1 MRENIIRNIPPFD
14 LDQDI
19 PVPFA
24 VFSLIYDTSGNTV
37 VNTRYLY
44 VNDAYCRM
52 AGFRREN
59 LIGRNFLD
67 IYPEGVSWM
76 PYCQEVGEK
85 KVPVHACV
93 YSKETDR
100 WLYFTVGPAT
110 AENAV
115 AFIFTDVDET
125 VRKTRR
131 VKTTDSII
139 LRISKLLNNE
149 EDFEAGMNH
158 ALEDLSRYI
167 HPDRLYV
174 LETDGITA
182 SNTFEWCAPG
192 VEPEMD
198 TLQNLDY
205 DGYLSGWEKYLE
217 KSDSVVITDI
227 EELRA
232 DDPIDYENLRRQGI
246 RCLAAAPFYNRGKL
260 IGYLGADNYEKSDLI
275 NTQLVLNSTSYFIGA
290 KIVNHRLMEDLNQLS
305 HMDTLT
311 NVFNRNAMIA
321 KMNALAE
328 QNIPAGLVYA
338 DVNGLKIINDEHG
351 HEAGDEALRCA
362 ADLLGTNF
370 GRRHV
375 YRAGGDEFVVIL
387 PGIRE
392 EVFIEKNENLAAGYC
407 RSMPHLLSIGSFWCS
422 DSSRIEEALR
432 IADHHMYEEKKQYY
446 ERHEFDRRS
455 RS

>member
-1 MRENIIRNIPPFD
+1 MRDIPLLD

-24 VFSLIYDTSGNTV
+24 VFTLIYDTAATV

-44 VNDAYCRM
+44 VNEAYCRM

-76 PYCQEVGEK
+76 PYCQEAREK
-85 KVPVHACV
+85 KLPVHACV
-93 YSKETDR
+93 YSKEIGR
-100 WLYFTVGPAT
+100 WLDFTVGPAT
-110 AENAV
+110 TENAV
-115 AFIFTDVDET
+115 AFIFTDVDES

-131 VKTTDSII
+131 VTKTDSII

-217 KSDSVVITDI
+217 KSDSVVIADI

-275 NTQLVLNSTSYFIGA
+275 NTQLVLNSISYFIGA
-290 KIVNHRLMEDLNQLS
+290 KIVNHRLMEDLNRLS

-321 KMNALAE
+321 RMNALAE
-328 QNIPAGLVYA
+328 QNIPTGLVYA
-338 DVNGLKIINDEHG
+338 DVNGLKIINDEQG
-351 HEAGDEALRCA
+351 HEAGDQALQSA
-362 ADLLGTNF
+362 ADLLGENF

-392 EVFIEKNENLAAGYC
+392 EVFTEKKEKLAAGYC
-407 RSMPHLLSIGSFWCS
+407 RTMPHLLSIGCFWCP
-422 DSSRIEEALR
+422 DSSKIEEALR

-446 ERHEFDRRS
+446 EQQEFDRRNPD
-455 RS
+455 

>member
-1 MRENIIRNIPPFD
+1 MD

-24 VFSLIYDTSGNTV
+24 VFTLIYDTAATV

-44 VNDAYCRM
+44 VNEAYCRM

-76 PYCQEVGEK
+76 PYCQEAREK
-85 KVPVHACV
+85 KLPVHACV
-93 YSKETDR
+93 YSKEIGR
-100 WLYFTVGPAT
+100 WLDFTVGPAT
-110 AENAV
+110 TENAV
-115 AFIFTDVDET
+115 AFIFTDVDES

-131 VKTTDSII
+131 VTKTDSII

-217 KSDSVVITDI
+217 KSDSVVIADI

-275 NTQLVLNSTSYFIGA
+275 NTQLVLNSISYFIGA
-290 KIVNHRLMEDLNQLS
+290 KIVNHRLMEDLNRLS

-321 KMNALAE
+321 RMNALAE
-328 QNIPAGLVYA
+328 QNIPTGLVYA
-338 DVNGLKIINDEHG
+338 DVNGLKIINDEQG
-351 HEAGDEALRCA
+351 HEAGDQALQSA
-362 ADLLGTNF
+362 ADLLGENF

-392 EVFIEKNENLAAGYC
+392 EVFTEKKEKLAAGYC
-407 RSMPHLLSIGSFWCS
+407 RTMPHLLSIGCFWCP
-422 DSSRIEEALR
+422 DSSKIEEALR

-446 ERHEFDRRS
+446 EQQEFDRRNPD
-455 RS
+455 